1 MSDEYRGI
9 EHDLRLDAAVLRPT
23 HEELSMRYAMFVA
36 QRSTCAR
43 LQVGCVIASA
53 DYRKVIS
60 MGYNGNAAGFT
71 NGCDSPEPGS
81 CGCLHAED
89 NAVIN
94 CDSPR
99 GTPKIVFCT
108 HLPCKMCAKR
118 FVNLGD
124 VRRVFYLH
132 EYRKRDGLDVF
143 ETARIPY
150 ERLFL

>member
-1 MSDEYRGI
+1 
-9 EHDLRLDAAVLRPT
+9 
-23 HEELSMRYAMFVA
+23 MRYAMLVA
-36 QRSTCAR
+36 QRSTCTR

-60 MGYNGNAAGFT
+60 MGYNGNATGLRNF
-71 NGCDSPEPGS
+71 CDSTEPGA

-94 CDSPR
+94 CDAPR
-99 GTPKIVFCT
+99 GTKKIVFCT

-124 VRRVFYLH
+124 VLKVYYTEDYRV
-132 EYRKRDGLDVF
+132 KDGLDVLSKAGIAWQHMMVG
-143 ETARIPY
+143 E
-150 ERLFL
+150 

>member
-1 MSDEYRGI
+1 MSGE
-9 EHDLRLDAAVLRPT
+9 RPT
-23 HEELSMRYAMFVA
+23 HEELSMRYAMLVA
-36 QRSTCAR
+36 RRSTCAR
-43 LQVGCVIASA
+43 LQVGCVITSA

-60 MGYNGNAAGFT
+60 MGYNGNASGLP
-71 NGCDSPEPGS
+71 NECDSAEPGA

-99 GTPKIVFCT
+99 GTKKIVFCT

-124 VRRVFYLH
+124 VLKVYYAEDYRLREGLNVLACAGI
-132 EYRKRDGLDVF
+132 EYQQMGVS
-143 ETARIPY
+143 
-150 ERLFL
+150 